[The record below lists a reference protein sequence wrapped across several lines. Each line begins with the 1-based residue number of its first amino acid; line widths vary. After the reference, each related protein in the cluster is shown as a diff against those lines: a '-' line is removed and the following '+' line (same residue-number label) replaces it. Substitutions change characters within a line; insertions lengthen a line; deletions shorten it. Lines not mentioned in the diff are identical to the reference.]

1 MPVNITTPQTK
12 TFYVDE
18 SNQGWVLTS
27 SGSITS
33 ADGHGI
39 VNNDAFHDS
48 AITVAGDIVANAMYK
63 SGILSNGQS
72 ATLKVETGGSIHGY
86 GGISFYGENTQVENF
101 GKITAVN
108 AGIYGNAAG
117 SKITNAGTINAKY
130 GIYVDSPEIG
140 AGKAVYNSGVIT
152 ADYGVLAQ
160 NSSFELTNKT
170 TGEIHGKV
178 VAVSLG
184 GNDHTDYNNVNNFGL
199 IESGGIA
206 IQGSI
211 GKDLIVN
218 HGTIKGAVVLG
229 AGDDTFDNRDGTMTY
244 SVNGGEG
251 DDTYVFGATAF
262 TIVEGGGNDTIGTTI
277 TRTLADF
284 TSIENLQLYG
294 KANINGTGNAQQNYI
309 IGNGGNNVLDG
320 GADNVVDTLLGGE
333 GNDTYVLRGGA
344 DIVFEGGGAD
354 GKANTGTDTI
364 VSTTDRNLVQ
374 YERIENL
381 TITGNADVALTGNE
395 LANVLTGNS
404 GKNSLD
410 GGVEEGDV
418 IDTLNG
424 GAGDDTY
431 WLGSGYDK
439 IIDSAGMDLI
449 ASDISRS
456 LADYATIE
464 KLSLRGNANISG
476 TGNALVNFI
485 SGNNGNNIL
494 DGGVDTV
501 TDTLIGGGGNDIYIL
516 GSGTDTVIDT
526 AGHDTITSTITRS
539 LANYATIEDLG
550 LKGTANINATG
561 NALANVIVGN
571 AGNNILDGGNDNVV
585 DTLMGDV
592 DGISSNDTYV
602 LRAGSDI
609 VIDEG
614 GIDTITSTI
623 SRSLMSYSGI
633 ENLTLV
639 GNGNINATGN
649 ALANVLTGNSGM
661 NTLDGGA
668 GNDTYVLG
676 AGSDKVVDSA
686 GVDTITSLVSR
697 SLSTY
702 ATIENLKLVGVS
714 NINATGNALAN
725 TLAGNSGANTLSG
738 GAGNDVLIG
747 GAGVDKLDGGANTD
761 TASYTGASAGV
772 VANLANASANT
783 GDAKGDS
790 YVSIENLAGS
800 SHNDTLT
807 GNSGVN
813 ALYGG
818 AGADK
823 LTGGAGADTFLFKA
837 VGDTTVATAGQD
849 TVFDFSHAQGDKI
862 GLSGFDANTALSGD
876 QAFVFK
882 GTAAFSGGKG
892 ELHFDKQ
899 ASDTYVYGDINGDKV
914 ADFVLHFDDAIAFQA
929 SDFIL

>member
-1 MPVNITTPQTK
+1 MAVYITTPQTN
-12 TFYVDE
+12 TFYVNS
-18 SNQGWVLTS
+18 SNQGWILS
-27 SGSITS
+27 PSGSITV
-33 ADGHGI
+33 ANGHGI
-39 VNNDAFHDS
+39 VNNDAFDHS
-48 AITVAGDIVANAMYK
+48 TISVAGSIVADVMYK
-63 SGILSNGQS
+63 CGILSNGPS
-72 ATLKVETGGSIHGY
+72 ATLKIETGGSIHGY
-86 GGISFYGENTQVENF
+86 GGISFYGENTWVENL
-101 GKITAVN
+101 GKITAMNV
-108 AGIYGNAAG
+108 GIYGNAAG
-117 SKITNAGTINAKY
+117 SEISNAGTIEAKY
-130 GIYVDSPEIG
+130 GIYLDSPEIG
-140 AGKAVYNSGVIT
+140 AGKVVHNSGVIN
-152 ADYGVLAQ
+152 ADFGVLATQ
-160 NSSFELTNKT
+160 SNFQFTNT
-170 TGEIHGKV
+170 ATGEIHGKV

-184 GNDHTDYNNVNNFGL
+184 GNDLKDHNNVVNSGL

-206 IQGSI
+206 IQGSV
-211 GKDLIVN
+211 GNDLIVN

-229 AGDDTFDNRDGTMTY
+229 TGDDTFDNRDGTMTY
-244 SVNGGEG
+244 TVNGGEG
-251 DDTYVFGATAF
+251 DDTYIFGATAF

-309 IGNGGNNVLDG
+309 IGNDGNNVLDG
-320 GADNVVDTLLGGE
+320 GVDNVVDTLLGGE
-333 GNDTYVLRGGA
+333 GNDTYILRGGSDFVIEA
-344 DIVFEGGGAD
+344 GGAD
-354 GKANTGTDTI
+354 GKANTGMDTI

-381 TITGNADVALTGNE
+381 TIVGTADAALTGNE
-395 LANVLTGNS
+395 LANILTGNS
-404 GKNSLD
+404 GNNSLD
-410 GGVEEGDV
+410 GGVEKGDV
-418 IDTLNG
+418 IDTLKG

-431 WLGSGYDK
+431 WLGSGHDK
-439 IIDSAGMDLI
+439 VVDSAGVDLI

-464 KLSLRGNANISG
+464 KLSLTGNANSSG

-485 SGNNGNNIL
+485 SGNNGNNVL
-494 DGGVDTV
+494 DGGADTV

-516 GSGTDTVIDT
+516 GSGTDIVIDT
-526 AGHDTITSTITRS
+526 AGRDTITSTITRS

-585 DTLMGDV
+585 DTLMGDF
-592 DGISSNDTYV
+592 DGLKSNDTYV
-602 LRAGSDI
+602 LRDGFDI

-623 SRSLMSYSGI
+623 SRSLASYSGI

-639 GNGNINATGN
+639 GNGNVNATGN

-661 NTLDGGA
+661 NTLNGGA
-668 GNDTYVLG
+668 GNDTYMLG
-676 AGSDKVVDSA
+676 SGSDKVVDSA
-686 GVDTITSLVSR
+686 GTDTITSTITR
-697 SLSTY
+697 SLSAY
-702 ATIENLKLVGVS
+702 ATIENLKLLGVS
-714 NINATGNALAN
+714 NINATGNTLSN
-725 TLAGNSGANTLSG
+725 TLAGNSGTNILSG

-747 GAGVDKLDGGANTD
+747 GAGADKLDGGTNTD
-761 TASYTGASAGV
+761 TASYKGASAGV
-772 VANLANASANT
+772 VANLANASSNT
-783 GDAKGDS
+783 GDAKGDI

-807 GNSGVN
+807 GNT
-813 ALYGG
+813 G
-818 AGADK
+818 ANVLFGTTGADK

-837 VGDTTVATAGQD
+837 AGDSTVASTGRD
-849 TVFDFSHAQGDKI
+849 TIFDFSHAQGDRI
-862 GLSGFDANTALSGD
+862 GLSGIDANTALSGD

-882 GTAAFSGGKG
+882 GTSAFSGGKG

-929 SDFIL
+929 NDFIL

>member
-18 SNQGWVLTS
+18 SNQGWILTS
-27 SGSITS
+27 SGSITVNN
-33 ADGHGI
+33 GHGI

-48 AITVAGDIVANAMYK
+48 TITVAGSIVADGMYK
-63 SGILSNGQS
+63 CGIFSNGPS
-72 ATLKVETGGSIHGY
+72 ATLKVAAGGSIHGY
-86 GGISFYGENTQVENF
+86 GGISFYGEGTHVENL

-117 SKITNAGTINAKY
+117 SEISNAGTIEAKF
-130 GIYVDSPEIG
+130 GIYLDSPEIG
-140 AGKAVYNSGVIT
+140 AGNVVHNSGVIN
-152 ADYGVLAQ
+152 ADYGVLATQ
-160 NSSFELTNKT
+160 SSFQFTNT
-170 TGEIHGKV
+170 ATGSVHGKV
-178 VAVSLG
+178 VAVSMD
-184 GNDHTDYNNVNNFGL
+184 GNSSTDTNNVTNSGL
-199 IESGGIA
+199 IESSGLAVQGGV
-206 IQGSI
+206 
-211 GKDLIVN
+211 GKDIVVN

-229 AGDDTFDNRDGTMTY
+229 AGNDTFDNRDGTMTY
-244 SVNGGEG
+244 TVNGGEG
-251 DDTYVFGATAF
+251 DDTYIFGAAAF
-262 TIVEGGGNDTIGTTI
+262 TIVEGGGSDTIGTEI

-284 TSIENLQLYG
+284 TSIENLQMYG
-294 KANINGTGNAQQNYI
+294 KANINGTGNALQNYI
-309 IGNGGNNVLDG
+309 IGNTGNNILDG

-333 GNDTYVLRGGA
+333 GNDTYILRGSSDLVIEA
-344 DIVFEGGGAD
+344 GGAD
-354 GKANTGTDTI
+354 GKANTGIDTI

-381 TITGNADVALTGNE
+381 TMTGTADTALTGNE
-395 LANVLTGNS
+395 LANVLTGSS

-410 GGVEEGDV
+410 GGVEQGDV

-431 WLGSGYDK
+431 WLGSGHDK
-439 IIDSAGMDLI
+439 VIDSTGMDLI

-464 KLSLRGNANISG
+464 KLSLKGNGNISG

-494 DGGVDTV
+494 DGGVDKV
-501 TDTLIGGGGNDIYIL
+501 TDTLIGGSGNDIYIL

-539 LANYATIEDLG
+539 LANYATIEELG

-571 AGNNILDGGNDNVV
+571 AGNNILDGGDDNVV
-585 DTLMGDV
+585 DTLKGDW
-592 DGISSNDTYV
+592 DGISSNDTYI
-602 LRAGSDI
+602 LRAGSDL

-623 SRSLMSYSGI
+623 SRSLVSYSGI

-639 GNGNINATGN
+639 GNGNINAIGN
-649 ALANVLTGNSGM
+649 ALANLLTGN
-661 NTLDGGA
+661 
-668 GNDTYVLG
+668 
-676 AGSDKVVDSA
+676 AGS
-686 GVDTITSLVSR
+686 
-697 SLSTY
+697 
-702 ATIENLKLVGVS
+702 
-714 NINATGNALAN
+714 NI
-725 TLAGNSGANTLSG
+725 LSG
-738 GAGNDVLIG
+738 GAGKDVLIG
-747 GAGVDKLDGGANTD
+747 GAGADKLDGGANTD
-761 TASYTGASAGV
+761 TASYKGAAAGV

-783 GDAKGDS
+783 GDAKGDR

-813 ALYGG
+813 ALHGS

-823 LTGGAGADTFLFKA
+823 LTGGTGADTFLFKA
-837 VGDTTVATAGQD
+837 AGDSTVATAGQD
-849 TVFDFSHAQGDKI
+849 TIFDFSHAQGDKI
-862 GLSGFDANTALSGD
+862 GLSGIDANTTLSND

-899 ASDTYVYGDINGDKV
+899 ASDTYVYGDVNGDKV
-914 ADFVLHFDDAIAFQA
+914 ADFVLHFDDAIVFQA
-929 SDFIL
+929 NDFIL

>member
-1 MPVNITTPQTK
+1 MPVSITTPQTK
-12 TFYVDE
+12 TFYIDE

-27 SGSITS
+27 SGSITV
-33 ADGHGI
+33 ANGHGI

-48 AITVAGDIVANAMYK
+48 TITVAGSIVADSIYK
-63 SGILSNGQS
+63 CGIFSNGPN
-72 ATLKVETGGSIHGY
+72 ATLTIETGGSIHGY
-86 GGISFYGENTQVENF
+86 GGISFYGENTQVENL

-108 AGIYGNAAG
+108 VGIYGNSAG
-117 SKITNAGTINAKY
+117 SEISNAGTIEAKY
-130 GIYVDSPEIG
+130 GIYLDSPEIG
-140 AGKAVYNSGVIT
+140 VGKVVHNSGVIN
-152 ADYGVLAQ
+152 ADFGVLATQ
-160 NSSFELTNKT
+160 SSFQFTNT
-170 TGEIHGKV
+170 ATGKIQGKV

-184 GNDHTDYNNVNNFGL
+184 GNDTTDHNNVVNSGL

-211 GKDLIVN
+211 GGDHIVN
-218 HGTIKGAVVLG
+218 HGTIKGSVVLG
-229 AGDDTFDNRDGTMTY
+229 AGNDTFDNRDGTMTY
-244 SVNGGEG
+244 TVNGGEG
-251 DDTYVFGATAF
+251 DDTYIFGATAF
-262 TIVEGGGNDTIGTTI
+262 TIVEGSGKDTIGTMI

-294 KANINGTGNAQQNYI
+294 KANINGTGNALQNYI
-309 IGNGGNNVLDG
+309 IGNGGNNILDG

-333 GNDTYVLRGGA
+333 GNDTYMLRGSA

-354 GKANTGTDTI
+354 GKANTGIDTI
-364 VSTTDRNLVQ
+364 ISTIDRNLVQ

-381 TITGNADVALTGNE
+381 TITGNANTALTGNE

-410 GGVEEGDV
+410 GGVEKGDI

-424 GAGDDTY
+424 GAGDDIY
-431 WLGSGYDK
+431 WLGSGHDK
-439 IIDSAGMDLI
+439 VIDSAGMGLI
-449 ASDISRS
+449 ASNISRS

-464 KLSLRGNANISG
+464 KLSLKGNANISG

-494 DGGVDTV
+494 DGGADTV
-501 TDTLIGGGGNDIYIL
+501 TDTLI
-516 GSGTDTVIDT
+516 
-526 AGHDTITSTITRS
+526 
-539 LANYATIEDLG
+539 
-550 LKGTANINATG
+550 
-561 NALANVIVGN
+561 
-571 AGNNILDGGNDNVV
+571 
-585 DTLMGDV
+585 
-592 DGISSNDTYV
+592 
-602 LRAGSDI
+602 
-609 VIDEG
+609 
-614 GIDTITSTI
+614 
-623 SRSLMSYSGI
+623 
-633 ENLTLV
+633 
-639 GNGNINATGN
+639 
-649 ALANVLTGNSGM
+649 
-661 NTLDGGA
+661 GGA

-686 GVDTITSLVSR
+686 GVDAITSLISR
-697 SLSTY
+697 NLSAY
-702 ATIENLKLVGVS
+702 ATIENLKLLGVS

-725 TLAGNSGANTLSG
+725 LLTGNAGANILSG

-747 GAGVDKLDGGANTD
+747 GAGADKLDGGTNTD
-761 TASYTGASAGV
+761 TASYKGAAAGV
-772 VANLANASANT
+772 VANLANASVNT

-813 ALYGG
+813 ALYGS

-837 VGDTTVATAGQD
+837 IGDSTVATAGQD
-849 TVFDFSHAQGDKI
+849 TIFDFSHAQGDKI
-862 GLSGFDANTALSGD
+862 NLLGIDANTALSGD

-892 ELHFDKQ
+892 ELHFNKQ
-899 ASDTYVYGDINGDKV
+899 ASGTYIYGDINGDKV